1 MRTVLSTLAALLLLL
16 VSPDVLRA
24 QVQLPVGVLS
34 LTAEEL
40 DWQDSPAGW
49 QLADLYGDIRS
60 NEYSVV
66 RIKMRPNWDA
76 PPYTHERTELEVLRV
91 RSGTMYLTFG
101 EDLTRAV
108 AKAYGPGSFYCVPGW
123 HDVAYVHERR
133 RGHRR
138 SDAFAGLQ
146 GERIGGGRGGAPVA
160 VFGLQL
166 NTAERISSRRKQ
178 HSYDFAE
185 I

>member
-1 MRTVLSTLAALLLLL
+1 MRTVLSTLAALLLLS

-49 QLADLYGDIRS
+49 QLAVLYGDITS

-76 PPYTHERTELEVLRV
+76 PPHTHERTELEVVRV
-91 RSGTMYLTFG
+91 RSGTMYLAFG

-108 AKAYGPGSFYCVPGW
+108 AKAYGPGSFIVYPAGTTS
-123 HDVAYVHERR
+123 RMFT
-133 RGHRR
+133 
-138 SDAFAGLQ
+138 SDEEVIVEVTHLPVCEENGS
-146 GERIGGGRGGAPVA
+146 EEEGAA
-160 VFGLQL
+160 L
-166 NTAERISSRRKQ
+166 R
-178 HSYDFAE
+178 
-185 I
+185 